1 MRQKARAALW
11 DCTTLM
17 SGSLWSGA
25 PETVGEKKIGK
36 IIGKNYRLFFVNFL
50 FEIPHRLETLP
61 A

>member
-36 IIGKNYRLFFVNFL
+36 IIGKNYRLFFVNF
-50 FEIPHRLETLP
+50 F
-61 A
+61 